1 MTKNE
6 GVARIGN
13 VIALFRKWMN
23 SRKISTKIALF
34 YFVLLMF
41 AIAASSIFY
50 QRIYSGIIY
59 DKVGE
64 MSIQT
69 LDSISSNLDTVIEN
83 VDKDSKAIFTNDDLQ
98 RMLKNPKPYLDLE
111 TANRVKAYL
120 IKLTESMPDISSV
133 YLFDHAGNRFA
144 MDKIQNK
151 TLAISDITK
160 ASWYR
165 KAEESKGYYILRL
178 NAGDIFDRKNGRNF
192 ISLIRV
198 INDLQNQRSIG
209 YLVVNIPVEAFVSS
223 YKDLGGK
230 YGIRIIL
237 LDENDRKIT
246 EEITAFDSMIPG
258 LTGNGASNTRFVK
271 MDRIEYQVSYL
282 ETEYNWKIISIAPFR
297 ELSRESGIFSLI
309 AFLVNVLNSVLL
321 FLGSIFISR
330 LVTNPVKKLLNAMKG
345 IENNQFGTVDLQ
357 MGSNEFERLQEG
369 YNRMVIEIHKL
380 IKNIMEEQK
389 VKRKAELDVLQ
400 AQIKPHFLYNTFDAI
415 SYLALEGRSDKVYT
429 IMKALGS
436 YYRTSLSKGSEVITL
451 REEVE
456 LVKNYLTIQKIR
468 YNDLFTDNY
477 EIEDGIAH
485 IRILKLVLQPLVEN
499 ALYHGIK
506 PKGEPGHIGITA
518 VVQDGFVILTVR
530 DDGVGMR
537 KEKIREILS
546 GRKSTDETS
555 FGLKGTIERLRIFYG
570 IDDVL
575 SFKSPSWGGTEVIL
589 TIPLGRC
596 GSVVPTTPSEKEC
609 FQ

>member
-1 MTKNE
+1 MSGKE
-6 GVARIGN
+6 GVTRIRN
-13 VIALFRKWMN
+13 IIAIFQKWMN
-23 SRKISTKIALF
+23 SRKIGTKIALF

-41 AIAASSIFY
+41 VIAASSILY
-50 QRIYSGIIY
+50 QKIYSGIIY
-59 DKVGE
+59 GKVGE
-64 MSIQT
+64 MSMQT
-69 LDSISSNLDTVIEN
+69 LDSISSNINTVIEN
-83 VDKDSKAIFTNDDLQ
+83 ADKDSKAIFTNDDLQ

-120 IKLTESMPDISSV
+120 IKLTETMPDISSV
-133 YLFDHAGNRFA
+133 YLFDHMGNRFA
-144 MDKIQNK
+144 MDKVQNK

-160 ASWYR
+160 ASWFR

-178 NAGDIFDRKNGRNF
+178 NAGGIFDKRNEKNF

-198 INDLQNQRSIG
+198 INDLQNQQSIG
-209 YLVVNIPVEAFVSS
+209 YLVANIPEEAFVNS
-223 YKDLGGK
+223 YKDLVGK

-246 EEITAFDSMIPG
+246 EDRTDFDSMIPG
-258 LTGNGASNTRFVK
+258 LTHDRTNNSRFVK
-271 MDRIEYQVSYL
+271 MNRSEYQMSYL
-282 ETEYNWKIISIAPFR
+282 KTKFNWKIISIAPFR

-309 AFLVNVLNSVLL
+309 AFLVIVLNSVLL

-357 MGSNEFERLQEG
+357 MGSNEFEKLQDG
-369 YNRMVIEIHKL
+369 YNRMVIEIQKL
-380 IKNIMEEQK
+380 IKNILEEQK
-389 VKRKAELDVLQ
+389 IKRKAELDVLQ

-415 SYLALEGRSDKVYT
+415 SYLALEGRSAEVYT

-436 YYRTSLSKGSEVITL
+436 YYRTSLSKGNEVITL

-456 LVKNYLTIQKIR
+456 VVKNYLTIQKIR
-468 YNDLFTDNY
+468 YNDLFVDSY
-477 EIEDGIAH
+477 EIEDGIEN

-506 PKGEPGHIGITA
+506 PKGERGHICIKAARQG
-518 VVQDGFVILTVR
+518 GFVIITVR

-537 KEKIREILS
+537 EETIREILS
-546 GRKSTDETS
+546 GRKSSGETS

-570 IDDVL
+570 VDDVL
-575 SFKSPSWGGTEVIL
+575 SVKSPPCGGTEVIL
-589 TIPLGRC
+589 AI
-596 GSVVPTTPSEKEC
+596 PSERCDLNE
-609 FQ
+609 